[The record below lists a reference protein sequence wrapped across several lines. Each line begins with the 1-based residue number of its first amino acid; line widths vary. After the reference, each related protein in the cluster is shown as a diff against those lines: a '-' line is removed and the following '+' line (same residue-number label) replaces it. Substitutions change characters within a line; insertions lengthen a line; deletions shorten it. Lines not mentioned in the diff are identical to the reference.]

1 MCDGRK
7 YSEKNKEKE
16 EERGRRRTRGKREG
30 EREVKKRHVCSFTL
44 LSVRGNGLKMDG
56 RSENEL
62 LMTRKVGTQ
71 PKNEHPF
78 QSYKL

>member
-1 MCDGRK
+1 MEESIQGRRD
-7 YSEKNKEKE
+7 SEKKKERKRARRREEREERKE
-16 EERGRRRTRGKREG
+16 ERN
-30 EREVKKRHVCSFTL
+30 VCSFTL
-44 LSVRGNGLKMDG
+44 LSVRGNELKMDG

>member
-1 MCDGRK
+1 M
-7 YSEKNKEKE
+7 E
-16 EERGRRRTRGKREG
+16 ESIQRRTKRKRKKERKER
-30 EREVKKRHVCSFTL
+30 EREVKKRDACSFTL

-56 RSENEL
+56 GSENEL